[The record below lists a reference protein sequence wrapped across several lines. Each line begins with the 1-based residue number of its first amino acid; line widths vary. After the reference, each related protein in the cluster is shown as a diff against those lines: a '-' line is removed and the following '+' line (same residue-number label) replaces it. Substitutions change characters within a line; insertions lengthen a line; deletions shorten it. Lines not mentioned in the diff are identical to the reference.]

1 MTTSSWN
8 LFERFQG
15 FLHFQRIFTRA
26 HIFIGTIHGLKK
38 PLSAN
43 SLLGR
48 WLIWK
53 LKIGCWKFFRS
64 KKIGSWFIIGIKFY
78 LLKANIATVF
88 FLLKSLFSFTIDY
101 LHLCSLFIAS
111 CECIHGILSMIFNRC
126 VIHKPNQIKFTLHWI
141 MNNADCREKSPAF
154 VHHELIQCDSS
165 CNFKSH
171 QYILEFS
178 LFALFLSLGLIPN
191 IGRFCLFQLKS
202 DGRKKNMLTEI
213 NKQNH
218 YSTRQ

>member
-1 MTTSSWN
+1 MWQPHHRIYLNTSKD
-8 LFERFQG
+8 FCTFK
-15 FLHFQRIFTRA
+15 RIFTRA
-26 HIFIGTIHGLKK
+26 HILIGTIHGLKK
-38 PLSAN
+38 TIKLFICAN

-64 KKIGSWFIIGIKFY
+64 KNRQLIHHWDKVLFAQSKY
-78 LLKANIATVF
+78 RYS
-88 FLLKSLFSFTIDY
+88 FLFESLFSFTIDY

-111 CECIHGILSMIFNRC
+111 CECIHGILSMIFNWS

-141 MNNADCREKSPAF
+141 MNNAEKKSPAF

-165 CNFKSH
+165 FLINT
-171 QYILEFS
+171 FS
-178 LFALFLSLGLIPN
+178 NLVLFALFLSLGLIPN

-202 DGRKKNMLTEI
+202 DGTKKI
-213 NKQNH
+213 CSQ
-218 YSTRQ
+218 R